1 MSESDRKMHASEV
14 VVDTSLV
21 GRLIAAQFPEWA
33 GLPLEPVRSAG
44 TDNAI
49 YRLGVDLAV
58 RLPRIPAAA
67 GQVDKEHRWLP
78 QLAPLLPLDIPVP
91 LGTGT
96 PGEGYPWPWS
106 VHRWL
111 EGEDLLA
118 EPAVDLH
125 RMAIEL
131 GNFVA
136 ALQQVD
142 PTGGPP
148 PGTHNFFRGA
158 PLARR
163 DAATRA
169 AIHSLR
175 ATLDTAA
182 ATAAWDTA
190 VHAPRWQG
198 TPVWIHGDL
207 LPGNLL
213 TRGGRLHAV
222 IDFGGLGVGDPAC
235 DVMAAWTLLSTES
248 REAFRSTIGADDAT
262 WARGRGWALSFGLIA
277 LPYYQDS
284 NPTLAHIARHT
295 IDEAI
300 TDPSRPPPTGTA
312 PTPAKPGPTTPRAS
326 TVDDQEL
333 PRYRHIT

>member
-14 VVDTSLV
+14 VIDTSLV

-78 QLAPLLPLDIPVP
+78 QLAPLLPLNIPVP

-169 AIHSLR
+169 AIHTPCGPPSTPQR
-175 ATLDTAA
+175 RPRRGTRPCTRPAGRERRYGSTATFSPGICSPGAA
-182 ATAAWDTA
+182 GCMPSSTSAAWA
-190 VHAPRWQG
+190 WEIR
-198 TPVWIHGDL
+198 
-207 LPGNLL
+207 
-213 TRGGRLHAV
+213 
-222 IDFGGLGVGDPAC
+222 PA
-235 DVMAAWTLLSTES
+235 T
-248 REAFRSTIGADDAT
+248 
-262 WARGRGWALSFGLIA
+262 
-277 LPYYQDS
+277 
-284 NPTLAHIARHT
+284 
-295 IDEAI
+295 
-300 TDPSRPPPTGTA
+300 
-312 PTPAKPGPTTPRAS
+312 
-326 TVDDQEL
+326 
-333 PRYRHIT
+333 